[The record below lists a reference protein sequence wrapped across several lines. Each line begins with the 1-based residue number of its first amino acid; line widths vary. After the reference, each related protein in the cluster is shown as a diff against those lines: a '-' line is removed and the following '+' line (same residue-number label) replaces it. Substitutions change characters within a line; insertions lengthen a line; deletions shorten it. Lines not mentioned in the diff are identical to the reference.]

1 MNTILAI
8 RELERLVKD
17 ILDESRLGLE
27 LSDEE
32 YEDEM
37 RHVFEEKTKNIQRN
51 LNRVIDYC
59 PKEHCDATQER
70 FLKNMKEV
78 QKRLNDLDKATEETS
93 EGIKDAITR
102 RVAIQKDF
110 CRRVISFIETT
121 SSQIESIS
129 KGVLTISE
137 SIDTYF
143 QVIKKNKEELT
154 QIYNNLVNKRWIDGD
169 DTSLG
174 DFLHYFG
181 GEGLK
186 PRHQIKWNKS
196 LSMLAAFIDLM
207 VDDNNSIAKA
217 AEIFIICSDKDSDY
231 HSFTRDTL
239 KASRFRALNSIDGT
253 FFTYQETIKK
263 EIFEVEPNS

>member
-8 RELERLVKD
+8 CELERLVKD

-37 RHVFEEKTKNIQRN
+37 RHVFEEKTKNIQKN

-70 FLKNMKEV
+70 FLKNMKVV
-78 QKRLNDLDKATEETS
+78 QDRLNDLDKVTEETS
-93 EGIKDAITR
+93 EGFKDAITR
-102 RVAIQKDF
+102 REIIQKDF
-110 CRRVISFIETT
+110 CHRVISFIETT
-121 SSQIESIS
+121 SSQIENIS
-129 KGVLTISE
+129 KDALTISE

-143 QVIKKNKEELT
+143 HVIKKNKEELT
-154 QIYNNLVNKRWIDGD
+154 QIYNNLVQKLWINGD

-174 DFLHYFG
+174 DFLHFFG

-186 PRHQIKWNKS
+186 PRHKIKWNKS

-207 VDDNNSIAKA
+207 VDDNNFIAKA
-217 AEIFIICSDKDSDY
+217 AGIFIICSDKDTDY
-231 HSFTRDTL
+231 HSFTKDSL
-239 KASRFRALNSIDGT
+239 KVSRNRAIDSKDWT
-253 FFTYQETIKK
+253 FFRYQETIKK
-263 EIFEVEPNS
+263 EIFGLS